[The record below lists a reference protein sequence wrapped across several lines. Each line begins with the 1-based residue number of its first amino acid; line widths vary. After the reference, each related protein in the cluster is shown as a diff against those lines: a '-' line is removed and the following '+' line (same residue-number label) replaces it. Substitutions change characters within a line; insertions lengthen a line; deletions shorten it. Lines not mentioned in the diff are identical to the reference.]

1 MSESENNNED
11 IRANRL
17 RIIELDT
24 AVMNNKAS
32 VYQSRSMIEE
42 NRLMILSNY
51 AAAFMGNRQLANHNT
66 EQVLE
71 NRNSILRS
79 FVAENDVE
87 KDCILASFNK
97 TSLDFLEH
105 RSSLNTSVLEIS
117 EELAEINS
125 RLIAVNEKIMKAN
138 ESIVEFNNKQIDMN
152 SELLDGA
159 LSPSKATS
167 ESNAELI
174 RANSDAMDQLAT
186 KAAENSQR
194 IHDVLNKSIENTAQ
208 LVENKKEINERRKSI
223 LENHERISKN
233 RDSIYK

>member
-1 MSESENNNED
+1 MNESELNRED

-24 AVMNNKAS
+24 SVMNNKAS

-66 EQVLE
+66 DQVLE

-79 FVAENDVE
+79 FNAENEIEEDY
-87 KDCILASFNK
+87 ILASFNK
-97 TSLDFLEH
+97 TSLDFLSH
-105 RSSLNTSVLEIS
+105 RSSLNTSVLEVS

-138 ESIVEFNNKQIDMN
+138 EAIVEFNDKQIEEN
-152 SELLDGA
+152 SELLNGD
-159 LSPSKATS
+159 LMPSKATS
-167 ESNAELI
+167 ESNLDLV
-174 RANSDAMDQLAT
+174 RTNSDTMIELASN
-186 KAAENSQR
+186 AAENSQR
-194 IHDVLNKSIENTAQ
+194 IENLLDKSIQNTAA
-208 LVENKKEINERRKSI
+208 LVENKKAISERRKSI

>member
-1 MSESENNNED
+1 MNESELNRED

-24 AVMNNKAS
+24 SVMNNKAS

-66 EQVLE
+66 DQVLE

-97 TSLDFLEH
+97 TSLDFLDH

-125 RLIAVNEKIMKAN
+125 RLIAVNEKIMEAN
-138 ESIVEFNNKQIDMN
+138 ESIVEFNNKQIDVN

-159 LSPSKATS
+159 LSPSIGFAT
-167 ESNAELI
+167 AI
-174 RANSDAMDQLAT
+174 CAYFGVGRASISRDGAGGASLLGRFPPFPTMARTRFLSIGSAMSASRWSAVPTMAPSQMSCIAAT
-186 KAAENSQR
+186 F
-194 IHDVLNKSIENTAQ
+194 
-208 LVENKKEINERRKSI
+208 
-223 LENHERISKN
+223 
-233 RDSIYK
+233 